1 MTKSNAEPLYV
12 IAICGVGMGSSL
24 ILRMTTEE
32 ALEDL
37 GVEAKVVAT
46 DVSSAR
52 GEKPDVIIGQKMH
65 TEDFEGKAPV
75 VVGITNFTDKE
86 AIKEKLRGP
95 FKEQGW
101 IE

>member
-1 MTKSNAEPLYV
+1 MGPGLAGLDHR
-12 IAICGVGMGSSL
+12 CGVL
-24 ILRMTTEE
+24 DHPA
-32 ALEDL
+32 ALS
-37 GVEAKVVAT
+37 GAT

-75 VVGITNFTDKE
+75 VVGISNFTDKE